1 MFPSEQKTEIP
12 AIFHIAESS
21 PEERALFVDQ
31 MLKLHKDFNEK
42 IQKNPVEDP
51 VFGIFPLKGRCLS
64 KENEEPGDIFEEIEC
79 WDEGNQDPQRFL
91 KAIEEYK
98 MNSSD
103 ATKVFALYCNHNNLT
118 AETVKKFIEAGA
130 DINANSSGYWT
141 DQKDDNALSTA
152 AEYRRIEDM
161 KVLLECGAFVSS
173 KEKILFSFIAGHSAL
188 YAQILSEKELKSILE
203 GVQVLID
210 AGAKLS
216 RDDLEFVDEEFFDN
230 EFKQSFLEFLEETY
244 YEQDPEN
251 YEPPRDKT
259 ETKWESDCLCLKEL
273 PETIKCT
280 NHKK

>member
-1 MFPSEQKTEIP
+1 MLTGDEIP
-12 AIFHIAESS
+12 ATIHITERT
-21 PEERALFVDQ
+21 PEERALFVHQ

-42 IQKNPVEDP
+42 ISQNPVEDP
-51 VFGIFPLKGRCLS
+51 VF
-64 KENEEPGDIFEEIEC
+64 DIFEEIEC
-79 WDEGNQDPQRFL
+79 WDEGDQNPERFL
-91 KAIEEYK
+91 KVIEEHK

-118 AETVKKFIEAGA
+118 LETVRKFIEAGA
-130 DINANSSGYWT
+130 DINANSSSYWT

-161 KVLLECGAFVSS
+161 KVLLECGALISV
-173 KEKILFSFIAGHSAL
+173 KEKILLSFIAGHSAL

-210 AGAKLS
+210 AGVKLS

-244 YEQDPEN
+244 YAQDPEN
-251 YEPPRDKT
+251 YEPPRDKS
-259 ETKWESDCLCLKEL
+259 ETKWESDCLCLKE
-273 PETIKCT
+273 PRETIKCT
-280 NHKK
+280 KK

>member
-1 MFPSEQKTEIP
+1 MLTYNEIP
-12 AIFHIAESS
+12 AIIHITERT
-21 PEERALFVDQ
+21 PEEHALFMHQ

-42 IQKNPVEDP
+42 ISQNPVEDP
-51 VFGIFPLKGRCLS
+51 VFDVFHLKGKCLS
-64 KENEEPGDIFEEIEC
+64 KETGDIFEEIEC
-79 WDEGNQDPQRFL
+79 WDEGDQNPERFL
-91 KAIEEYK
+91 KAIEEHK

-118 AETVKKFIEAGA
+118 METVRKFIEAGA

-161 KVLLECGAFVSS
+161 KVLLECGALISV
-173 KEKILFSFIAGHSAL
+173 KEKILFSFIAL
-188 YAQILSEKELKSILE
+188 YAQIPNEKELKSILE

-244 YEQDPEN
+244 YAQDPEN
-251 YEPPRDKT
+251 YEPPRDKS
-259 ETKWESDCLCLKEL
+259 ETKWESDCLCLKE
-273 PETIKCT
+273 PRETIKCT
-280 NHKK
+280 KNTSSDCSTHEK